1 MWKILAPV
9 TPYILGASVAV
20 IAGLSVYVWLLTG
33 WLDTAKLDLRDARAE
48 LATCAARVVNI
59 QEDMESDATVDDP
72 RNFDVPERWLMPS
85 SSTGSN

>member
-9 TPYILGASVAV
+9 TPYVLGASVA
-20 IAGLSVYVWLLTG
+20 IIGALSGYVWLLSG
-33 WLDTAKLDLRDARAE
+33 WLDEVQLELRDARAE

-72 RNFDVPERWLMPS
+72 RNFDVPERWLMPASPS
-85 SSTGSN
+85 SSD